1 MLKQVQHDKQ
11 KNKKGHI
18 KMAREKE
25 SWLTNH
31 ARAYTRLISQDER
44 DLIRKHLRSQGAKII
59 GKPGP
64 RFERFGELHEE
75 WSLNGDRVLV
85 HTVPIWGQ
93 SDFTIRLD
101 SSKSFGRKL
110 IKEDILKRKR

>member
-1 MLKQVQHDKQ
+1 
-11 KNKKGHI
+11 
-18 KMAREKE
+18 MAREKE

-44 DLIRKHLRSQGAKII
+44 NLIRERLINQGAKIV
-59 GKPGP
+59 GDPGP

-75 WSLNGDRVLV
+75 WSLNGDRVLI
-85 HTVPIWGQ
+85 HTVPILGQ

-110 IKEDILKRKR
+110 IKKDILKRKR